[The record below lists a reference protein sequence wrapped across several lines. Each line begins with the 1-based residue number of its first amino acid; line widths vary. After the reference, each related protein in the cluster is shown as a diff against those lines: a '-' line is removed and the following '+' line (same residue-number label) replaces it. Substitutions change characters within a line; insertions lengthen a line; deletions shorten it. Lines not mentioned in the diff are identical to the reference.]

1 MQTTFSYLRALPG
14 QLRGSLGALI
24 WTGTL
29 YRALGLVIFAPLTG
43 FLLSWF
49 LARTNRVVLIDQ
61 EIAAF
66 LLEPMGAIAA
76 LVMLSVALTL
86 IALEQGCLMTIL
98 HGRASGG
105 VALGALPTLR
115 FVLTRS
121 PSVLSLASRIL
132 LRAVLLT
139 LPFAAAA
146 GLVYW
151 WLLTEY
157 DINYYLHEQP
167 REYLLALTL
176 GAFIG
181 IGLLTVLLAYAAR
194 VILALPI
201 LLFEKRSPGDALAES
216 ARRIRG
222 GRGQVIAFL
231 IAWTTAS
238 LLLALLL
245 GLPSLLVGK
254 LLISGF
260 SENTNAQM
268 FIIGLLLVTLL
279 FSELIASLLIAA
291 AFSAAVIAV
300 YEPRAQADLDWH
312 GAVAAAP
319 DSRQWSLS
327 SGGLIA
333 VVGLATICALV
344 VGWIAVGETDVPDR
358 SEVTAHR
365 GSSGVA
371 PENSMAAIER
381 AIVDKADWVEIDV
394 QRSADGIVVV
404 VHDRDL
410 QRLGGTDL
418 VIGETPFAELAD
430 VDIGSW
436 FDAAYSDQRIPT
448 LTEVLAAC
456 HGRIGVNIELKY
468 YGWDEALAPAVIEI
482 VEQAGVADEV
492 VLMSLDARA
501 VRQAKSLRPD
511 WKVGQLTAV
520 AVGDLTRI
528 EADFLAVHSGNLGPV
543 LVRRAHASGKGLK
556 VWTVNDAPGIHAM
569 YSLGVDAIITDYPD
583 KAAALR
589 RIRAD
594 LGAAQRLLL
603 GIGLLILDQPEHL
616 DPDAEMAD

>member
-1 MQTTFSYLRALPG
+1 
-14 QLRGSLGALI
+14 
-24 WTGTL
+24 
-29 YRALGLVIFAPLTG
+29 
-43 FLLSWF
+43 
-49 LARTNRVVLIDQ
+49 
-61 EIAAF
+61 
-66 LLEPMGAIAA
+66 
-76 LVMLSVALTL
+76 
-86 IALEQGCLMTIL
+86 
-98 HGRASGG
+98 
-105 VALGALPTLR
+105 
-115 FVLTRS
+115 
-121 PSVLSLASRIL
+121 
-132 LRAVLLT
+132 
-139 LPFAAAA
+139 
-146 GLVYW
+146 
-151 WLLTEY
+151 
-157 DINYYLHEQP
+157 
-167 REYLLALTL
+167 
-176 GAFIG
+176 
-181 IGLLTVLLAYAAR
+181 
-194 VILALPI
+194 
-201 LLFEKRSPGDALAES
+201 
-216 ARRIRG
+216 
-222 GRGQVIAFL
+222 
-231 IAWTTAS
+231 
-238 LLLALLL
+238 
-245 GLPSLLVGK
+245 
-254 LLISGF
+254 
-260 SENTNAQM
+260 
-268 FIIGLLLVTLL
+268 
-279 FSELIASLLIAA
+279 
-291 AFSAAVIAV
+291 
-300 YEPRAQADLDWH
+300 
-312 GAVAAAP
+312 
-319 DSRQWSLS
+319 
-327 SGGLIA
+327 
-333 VVGLATICALV
+333 
-344 VGWIAVGETDVPDR
+344 
-358 SEVTAHR
+358 
-365 GSSGVA
+365 
-371 PENSMAAIER
+371 MAAIER

-436 FDAAYSDQRIPT
+436 FDAAYSDQRIPI

-456 HGRIGVNIELKY
+456 RGRIGVNIELKY